1 MPSPPPSP
9 PSPPPSPPNSMLP
22 ISPPRTRPPMPPM
35 IPLIQPDR
43 CCWKGAPCRLGDTAE
58 PGDVGEGD
66 DGRAGA
72 E

>member
-9 PSPPPSPPNSMLP
+9 PSPPPSPPNNMLP
-22 ISPPRTRPPMPPM
+22 MSPPRTRPPMPPI

-43 CCWKGAPCRLGDTAE
+43 CCCWKGRLGDTAD

>member
-1 MPSPPPSP
+1 
-9 PSPPPSPPNSMLP
+9 
-22 ISPPRTRPPMPPM
+22 MPPI

-43 CCWKGAPCRLGDTAE
+43 CCCCKGRLGDTAE